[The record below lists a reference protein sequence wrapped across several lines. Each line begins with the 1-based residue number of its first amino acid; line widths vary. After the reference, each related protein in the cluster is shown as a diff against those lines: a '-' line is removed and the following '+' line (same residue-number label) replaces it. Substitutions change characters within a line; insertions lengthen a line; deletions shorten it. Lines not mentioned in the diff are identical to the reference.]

1 MKTLAKIL
9 FTCIAL
15 ILVLL
20 HGAALHASS
29 QSKLVSYET
38 DFYDQD
44 RQRPIK
50 VTVWY
55 LSGESGNSC
64 ESSANSRCLATSS
77 SKAKLVV
84 LSYGAMGSVRS
95 MNWLAYP
102 LAAKGY
108 IVAGINHFGESWVYG
123 RENTQTQ
130 AALKLWERPLDI
142 SYVLDQ
148 FNKQSPFQLP
158 LDIENTTAIGFSSGG
173 STVLSLAGARYAFE
187 QARIHCQNA
196 AKVDLSCRYTQD
208 DLPELPKRAKQSLK
222 DNRIKQ
228 VIALDPAAGHITST
242 KSLTKI
248 TAKALIFGLANG
260 DFLPLQYHAGFY
272 QEHIKNSELYR
283 FEGNE
288 GHFVFQ
294 DSCELDIKVH
304 GIALCTDKK
313 GVDRKKV
320 QQQAL
325 SRIFEFLK

>member
-1 MKTLAKIL
+1 MKTLSKTL
-9 FTCIAL
+9 STVIAL

-20 HGAALHASS
+20 QGATLHASS
-29 QSKLVSYET
+29 QSKLVSYEI
-38 DFYDQD
+38 DFFDQD

-50 VTVWY
+50 ATLWY
-55 LSGESGNSC
+55 PQGNGC
-64 ESSANSRCLATSS
+64 EANSSSRCLATNS

-84 LSYGAMGSVRS
+84 FSHGAMGSVRS

-108 IVAGINHFGESWVYG
+108 VVAGINHYGESWVYG
-123 RENTQTQ
+123 RENIRPQ

-142 SYVLDQ
+142 SFTLDQ
-148 FNKQSPFQLP
+148 FKKQSPFQIP

-187 QARIHCQNA
+187 QARIHCQKA

-208 DLPELPKRAKQSLK
+208 DLPELPKRAKQTLQ

-228 VIALDPAAGHITST
+228 VIALDPAAGHITSA
-242 KSLTKI
+242 KSLTTI
-248 TAKALIFGLANG
+248 TAKTLIFGLANG

-272 QEHIKNSELYR
+272 QEYIKNSELYR

-294 DSCELDIKVH
+294 DSCELDISVH
-304 GIALCTDKK
+304 GITLCKDKK

-320 QQQAL
+320 QQVAL
-325 SRIFEFLK
+325 SRIFEFLSSE